1 MNPGQPILPPFLSS
15 DECRGEDAG
24 SYNSENAVLG
34 ECTCGDAH
42 TPTYE
47 ENGDGLPADIG
58 RNPDLWL
65 YRERTIALLKRY
77 LRISIEVGRLPSLL
91 GRELFR
97 SKVTSYRMSSFE
109 DAVIFVHDVER
120 TLDHL
125 DSFGKDLVAVIIF
138 QDYSQ
143 DEAAEVL
150 HCARRTVCREFPE
163 AVDKVSDLF
172 LEGGLL
178 NRLPPRRPLENS
190 CQGGQNTHS
199 PQAYANKPNINLQ
212 SMAQLP
218 FQNAILKIES
228 KKKERAGR
236 ALFIFTLRGFHG
248 NAQQTSRSF
257 RRSFGAAA
265 ENQRISRAKCAS
277 HGATGD

>member
-1 MNPGQPILPPFLSS
+1 MSTGLPMPNIAFATGAEPRVVQGADLFQPTE
-15 DECRGEDAG
+15 ECTGEDACALTTEE
-24 SYNSENAVLG
+24 SVPAFISSENSQSTAAGVSASPVELG
-34 ECTCGDAH
+34 
-42 TPTYE
+42 
-47 ENGDGLPADIG
+47 L
-58 RNPDLWL
+58 NPDLWL

-120 TLDHL
+120 ALDQL
-125 DSFGKDLVAVIIF
+125 DGFGKDLVAVIIF

-163 AVDKVSDLF
+163 TVDKISELF

-178 NRLPPRRPLENS
+178 NRLPPRRPVENS
-190 CQGGQNTHS
+190 CQGGQNTQF
-199 PQAYANKPNINLQ
+199 PA
-212 SMAQLP
+212 
-218 FQNAILKIES
+218 
-228 KKKERAGR
+228 
-236 ALFIFTLRGFHG
+236 RGCK
-248 NAQQTSRSF
+248 QD
-257 RRSFGAAA
+257 
-265 ENQRISRAKCAS
+265 E
-277 HGATGD
+277 

>member
-1 MNPGQPILPPFLSS
+1 MNSGQPILPAFLPSHECTGEGTRTFNIEA
-15 DECRGEDAG
+15 DECTG
-24 SYNSENAVLG
+24 
-34 ECTCGDAH
+34 GDAR
-42 TPTYE
+42 TPTYRDSR
-47 ENGDGLPADIG
+47 DGLRIDIG

-120 TLDHL
+120 ALDQL
-125 DSFGKDLVAVIIF
+125 DNFGKDLVAVIVF

-163 AVDKVSDLF
+163 AIDKVSDLF
-172 LEGGLL
+172 LNGGLL
-178 NRLPPRRPLENS
+178 NRLPPRRPVENS
-190 CQGGQNTHS
+190 CQGGQNTEFS
-199 PQAYANKPNINLQ
+199 
-212 SMAQLP
+212 
-218 FQNAILKIES
+218 
-228 KKKERAGR
+228 
-236 ALFIFTLRGFHG
+236 
-248 NAQQTSRSF
+248 
-257 RRSFGAAA
+257 
-265 ENQRISRAKCAS
+265 AS
-277 HGATGD
+277 LCK